1 MVPTINHVVGQ
12 DDAIRR
18 FRVALEASW
27 NDGSRL
33 PHMLFTGGPG
43 LGKTMLAH
51 LAAKELGVQ
60 LHERLAQV
68 VNTPGSLNGLL
79 LQAKDKDLVFLD
91 EVHELL
97 PSSQTLLYQAMEGRR
112 ISVRARDERTFTM
125 PLKDFTVVAATTDQF
140 RLLAPLRDRFKVI
153 LPFTTYDDESLAEI
167 VAQRAQLTGLQI
179 DCGIAEQ
186 IARRSKGTPRLGIRL
201 LESCHRY
208 ARSRGDEEV
217 TMQHFE
223 ETVALDG
230 IDDLGL
236 GTDEQHLIK
245 FLANQP
251 GKPVR
256 LFTLE
261 AAIGVH
267 RRTISEVFEPFLI
280 RKGLIERTH
289 QGRLITEEGMRHVKR
304 TDRVRTVSEA
314 TS

>member
-27 NDGSRL
+27 NDSSRL

-97 PSSQTLLYQAMEGRR
+97 PSSQTLLYQAMEGKR

-140 RLLAPLRDRFKVI
+140 KLLGPLRDRFIVI

-167 VAQRAQLTGLQI
+167 VAQRAHLIGLQI
-179 DCGIAEQ
+179 DDGIAEQ

-208 ARSRGDEEV
+208 ARSRGDEKV
-217 TMQHFE
+217 TVQHFE

-230 IDDLGL
+230 IDELGL
-236 GTDEQHLIK
+236 GPDEQRFVKYLMK
-245 FLANQP
+245 QW
-251 GKPVR
+251 GRPVR
-256 LFTLE
+256 LFCIE

-267 RRTISEVFEPFLI
+267 RRTIQEVIEPFLI
-280 RKGLIERTH
+280 RSGLIERTP
-289 QGRLITEEGMRHVKR
+289 QGRVITEAGIRHVKC